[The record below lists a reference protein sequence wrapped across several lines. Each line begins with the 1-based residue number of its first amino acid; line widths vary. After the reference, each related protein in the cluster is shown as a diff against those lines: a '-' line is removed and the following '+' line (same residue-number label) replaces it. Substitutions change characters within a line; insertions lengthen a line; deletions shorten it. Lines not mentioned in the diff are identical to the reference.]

1 MSGASMDVV
10 IPKKRGKQIRAAVV
24 ATSFAALF
32 ALGLWLWMPR
42 GLQVEARSV
51 TIATVARGTFE
62 DAVTVRATA
71 ESLNSV
77 ILDSVESG
85 RVEEVFAHDGTLV
98 KKGDTLFRLSNPE
111 RLLELLKGQS
121 DEAQQVSNGLTL
133 RVDLETARTQHRQRT
148 TDLEYAVQKAQ
159 RQYKRN
165 QVLAAEKYISN
176 SVLEDSADQLA
187 YQTKLLNEEKLSAAA
202 EIAAKSSAAAQM
214 DQAIAVLQSGLKVA
228 STTVEALTVRA
239 PVAGRLTDFSLQVG
253 ETVKPD
259 EHIGRIDDPAH
270 FKLSALVDEFYVNRI
285 HAGASGVVQL
295 DGQSYSVRIGRVFL
309 QIKAGQFEV
318 ELLFDGK
325 QPSDLSPGQSVDAN
339 IIMGEPS
346 QTLLLPSGTFFND
359 TGGAWV
365 YVVDRDGETAK
376 RRVIRVGRRG
386 NSQIEILSGL
396 SAGDRVIVSGY
407 AEFGNSGRLQ
417 LR

>member
-1 MSGASMDVV
+1 MDVV
-10 IPKKRGKQIRAAVV
+10 IERKRGRQLRVV
-24 ATSFAALF
+24 AIATALVALF
-32 ALGLWLWMPR
+32 ALGLWFWMPR
-42 GLQVEARSV
+42 GLQVAAKSV
-51 TIATVARGTFE
+51 TIASVERGTFE
-62 DAVTVRATA
+62 DDVTVRATA

-98 KKGDTLFRLSNPE
+98 KKGDTLFRLSNSE
-111 RLLELLKGQS
+111 RLLDLLKGQS

-148 TDLEYAVQKAQ
+148 TDLEYAVLKAQ

-165 QVLAAEKYISN
+165 QALAAEKYISSN
-176 SVLEDSADQLA
+176 VLEDSADQLA

-202 EIAAKSSAAAQM
+202 EIAAKSGAASQM

-270 FKLSALVDEFYVNRI
+270 FKLSALVDEFYVNRV
-285 HAGASGVVQL
+285 HAGARGAVEL
-295 DGQSYSVRIGRVFL
+295 EGQAYPVRIGRVFL
-309 QIKAGQFEV
+309 QIKDGRFEV
-318 ELLFDGK
+318 ELLFDGR
-325 QPSDLSPGQSVDAN
+325 QPGGLSPGQSVDAT
-339 IIMGEPS
+339 ITMGEPS
-346 QTLLLPSGTFFND
+346 QTLLLPSGAFFND

-365 YVVDRDGETAK
+365 YVLGRDGETAT
-376 RRVIRVGRRG
+376 RRVIRVGRRS

-407 AEFGNSGRLQ
+407 AEFGNSARLQ